1 MNRPDIFDNSIIFEK
16 SNLSRGN
23 MIRYKVDVIQK
34 LKEAGYSTYRLQ
46 KEKLLATTTL
56 VKLRNGNTTITVE
69 SLNAI
74 CDMLECQ
81 PGDLLEWHREE
92 DTW

>member
-1 MNRPDIFDNSIIFEK
+1 MV
-16 SNLSRGN
+16 
-23 MIRYKVDVIQK
+23 RYKIDILQE
-34 LKEAGYSTYRLQ
+34 LKNAGYSSYRLQ

-56 VKLRNGNTTITVE
+56 NKLRGGDTTITVL

-81 PGDLLEWHREE
+81 PGDLLEWYKPEG
-92 DTW
+92 

>member
-1 MNRPDIFDNSIIFEK
+1 MF
-16 SNLSRGN
+16 
-23 MIRYKVDVIQK
+23 RYKVDIISR

-56 VKLRNGNTTITVE
+56 VKLRNGNTTITLE

-81 PGDLLEWHREE
+81 PGDLLEWYPADSENSGPGR
-92 DTW
+92 

>member
-1 MNRPDIFDNSIIFEK
+1 MF
-16 SNLSRGN
+16 
-23 MIRYKVDVIQK
+23 RYRVNILQK

-56 VKLRNGNTTITVE
+56 VKLRNGNTTITLE

-81 PGDLLEWHREE
+81 PGELIEWYRAE
-92 DTW
+92 

>member
-1 MNRPDIFDNSIIFEK
+1 MF
-16 SNLSRGN
+16 
-23 MIRYKVDVIQK
+23 RYKVDII
-34 LKEAGYSTYRLQ
+34 STYRLQ

-56 VKLRNGNTTITVE
+56 VKLRNGNTTITLE

-81 PGDLLEWHREE
+81 PGELIEWYRDEFSE
-92 DTW
+92 

>member
-1 MNRPDIFDNSIIFEK
+1 MF
-16 SNLSRGN
+16 
-23 MIRYKVDVIQK
+23 RYKVDIISR

-56 VKLRNGNTTITVE
+56 VKLRNGNTTITLE

-81 PGDLLEWHREE
+81 PGELIEWYRDEFSE
-92 DTW
+92 

>member
-1 MNRPDIFDNSIIFEK
+1 MF
-16 SNLSRGN
+16 
-23 MIRYKVDVIQK
+23 RYKVDIISR

-56 VKLRNGNTTITVE
+56 VKLRNGNTTITLE

-81 PGDLLEWHREE
+81 PGDLLERYPADSENSGPGR
-92 DTW
+92 

>member
-1 MNRPDIFDNSIIFEK
+1 
-16 SNLSRGN
+16 
-23 MIRYKVDVIQK
+23 MIRYKVDIIEK

-56 VKLRNGNTTITVE
+56 VKLRNGKTTITVE

-81 PGDLLEWHREE
+81 PGDLLEYVGEG
-92 DTW
+92 DG

>member
-1 MNRPDIFDNSIIFEK
+1 MF
-16 SNLSRGN
+16 
-23 MIRYKVDVIQK
+23 RYKVDIISR

-56 VKLRNGNTTITVE
+56 VKLRNGNTTITLE

-74 CDMLECQ
+74 CDRLECQ
-81 PGDLLEWHREE
+81 PGDLLEWYPADSENSGPGR
-92 DTW
+92 

>member
-1 MNRPDIFDNSIIFEK
+1 
-16 SNLSRGN
+16 

-74 CDMLECQ
+74 CDMLHCQ
-81 PGDLLEWHREE
+81 PGDILEWYPKE
-92 DTW
+92 

>member
-1 MNRPDIFDNSIIFEK
+1 MF
-16 SNLSRGN
+16 
-23 MIRYKVDVIQK
+23 RYKVDIISR

-56 VKLRNGNTTITVE
+56 VKLRNGNTTITLE

-81 PGDLLEWHREE
+81 PGELIEWYRDESSE
-92 DTW
+92 